1 MYARTENPVECV
13 GDLGELC
20 LVTLVE
26 TSLYRIDQEA
36 LVTVARPARA
46 RHVVIAL
53 RRRSGAVRCC
63 VCDDGIGFDPSRV
76 DGGLGLL
83 GIRERLD
90 ALGGHLDLRSASG
103 QGTELEASLSLRRR
117 R

>member
-36 LVTVARPARA
+36 LVNVAHHARA

-90 ALGGHLDLRSASG
+90 ALRGPLGLPPASG
-103 QGTELEASLSLRRR
+103 PGPELGASLSLTQR
-117 R
+117 

>member
-36 LVTVARPARA
+36 LVNVARHARA

-63 VCDDGIGFDPSRV
+63 VCDDGIGFDPSRWE
-76 DGGLGLL
+76 GGLGLL
-83 GIRERLD
+83 GIRERLV
-90 ALGGHLDLRSASG
+90 APAGHLDFGSLSG
-103 QGTELEASLSLRRR
+103 AGTERESALSLRGRA
-117 R
+117 